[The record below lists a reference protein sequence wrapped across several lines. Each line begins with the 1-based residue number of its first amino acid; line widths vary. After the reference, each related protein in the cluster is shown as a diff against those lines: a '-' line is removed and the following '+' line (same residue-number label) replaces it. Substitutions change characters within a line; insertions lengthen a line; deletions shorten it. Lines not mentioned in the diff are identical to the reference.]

1 MSDVTFCVCE
11 CVCVCVRERER
22 ERESLPVFEVG
33 YEGSELPLHNKSP
46 LFIFLKGKQT
56 VICFGRE
63 SCKVKGRVHI
73 ET

>member
-1 MSDVTFCVCE
+1 MLLSVCVS
-11 CVCVCVRERER
+11 VCVCVREREGER

-46 LFIFLKGKQT
+46 LFIFLKRKQT